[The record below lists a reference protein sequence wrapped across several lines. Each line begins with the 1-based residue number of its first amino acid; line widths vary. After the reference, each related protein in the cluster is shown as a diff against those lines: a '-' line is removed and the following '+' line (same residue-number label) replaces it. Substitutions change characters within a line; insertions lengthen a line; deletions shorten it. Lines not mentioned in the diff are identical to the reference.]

1 MLNPIR
7 FLQKKLPA
15 RLSLL
20 VLASVVIMFVAALA
34 FLFRYSHL
42 TLENESLKKADQM
55 LAGTV
60 THIDNQLH
68 EVNVATRNMA
78 WYIEQSLNN
87 PDALVL
93 YTQELVQN
101 NPTIIG
107 CALAFEPN
115 YYKEKGELFITYSYW
130 ADEQNKELVITHNP
144 MTIEPN
150 FNSSMPYV
158 AHNRFFIPIKENTT
172 CWIRPHAPGDTRLSA
187 TIACCTPIHDRDGR
201 PVGVLSADISL
212 TKLSNTILAIK
223 PFPNSYCTVL
233 GVQGTYLIHPDSAN
247 LYQRMASDLVEEC
260 KDPKVGDL
268 IKSMLAGKSGLE
280 LVELEEGKASYVLY
294 KSLNEGHWSAAMV
307 CPKSDIFSTNL
318 KLRYTT
324 LTLSIIG
331 IAAIFVFCLFFIGRQ
346 LKPLGLLAKAA
357 QQIKRG
363 DFSTTI
369 PPTDRTDEI
378 GVLQRSFSTMQSS
391 LVRNINEMNKVSEE
405 LQQRNDELSEIKN
418 KVEESSRLKTNLI
431 HQIADKMIP
440 PVKLLESV
448 MKELSSNYEFLTAAD
463 IHSMTDSVIAN
474 AKNITSLIDK
484 LLQYPQKKK
493 S

>member
-1 MLNPIR
+1 
-7 FLQKKLPA
+7 
-15 RLSLL
+15 
-20 VLASVVIMFVAALA
+20 
-34 FLFRYSHL
+34 
-42 TLENESLKKADQM
+42 
-55 LAGTV
+55 
-60 THIDNQLH
+60 
-68 EVNVATRNMA
+68 
-78 WYIEQSLNN
+78 
-87 PDALVL
+87 
-93 YTQELVQN
+93 
-101 NPTIIG
+101 
-107 CALAFEPN
+107 
-115 YYKEKGELFITYSYW
+115 
-130 ADEQNKELVITHNP
+130 
-144 MTIEPN
+144 
-150 FNSSMPYV
+150 
-158 AHNRFFIPIKENTT
+158 
-172 CWIRPHAPGDTRLSA
+172 
-187 TIACCTPIHDRDGR
+187 
-201 PVGVLSADISL
+201 
-212 TKLSNTILAIK
+212 
-223 PFPNSYCTVL
+223 
-233 GVQGTYLIHPDSAN
+233 
-247 LYQRMASDLVEEC
+247 
-260 KDPKVGDL
+260 
-268 IKSMLAGKSGLE
+268 
-280 LVELEEGKASYVLY
+280 
-294 KSLNEGHWSAAMV
+294 MV

-405 LQQRNDELSEIKN
+405 LQQRNNELSEIKN